1 MNDARA
7 EAPVTETNALTVHE
21 AAGALSRDF
30 GSESGPVDDRSPIA
44 DEKKEAAPI
53 LTDDT
58 KVTLKDG
65 TEVSLIELKRG
76 YLSRRHF
83 TLKTQ
88 ALAQERARLEE
99 MRALTQNHSTQAH
112 ALREALETVSA
123 LFLPQQPDPSLI
135 DVDPQAYKSQRESY
149 EFALA
154 MIGQAQQ
161 TAQAEFN
168 AAQAAREA
176 EQRDI
181 NHRQLM
187 AKQEQQD
194 RLFEQMPELKNP
206 NVSRQFQEDAVD
218 TMSEYGFGISELDV
232 ILNDVRTF
240 QIVKDLIA
248 YRKALKAIPKVK
260 EKAAAMPVLTGQRRM
275 DKTERS
281 SRANRAELEQ
291 FRNSGRMDAA
301 AAILAKRLKD

>member
-7 EAPVTETNALTVHE
+7 LAPVSESTDLTVAD
-21 AAGALSRDF
+21 AADALSRDF
-30 GSESGPVDDRSPIA
+30 QSETGPDIRTPTVE
-44 DEKKEAAPI
+44 EKKEALPK

-65 TEVSLIELKRG
+65 TEVSLTELKRG
-76 YLSRRHF
+76 YLSRRYF

-88 ALAQERARLEE
+88 AIAQERSRLDEL
-99 MRALTQNHSTQAH
+99 RALTQAHSTQTH

-123 LFLPQQPDPSLI
+123 VLLPQQPDPSLI
-135 DVDPQAYKSQRESY
+135 DVDPQAYKTQRENY
-149 EFALA
+149 EFVMGLIAH
-154 MIGQAQQ
+154 AQQ

-168 AAQAAREA
+168 AAQAARQA

-181 NHRQLM
+181 EHRQLM

-206 NVSRQFQEDAVD
+206 NVSRQFQEDAID
-218 TMSEYGFGISELDV
+218 TMSEYGFGVSELDV

-248 YRKALKAIPKVK
+248 YRKALRAVPRVR
-260 EKAAAMPVLTGQRRM
+260 EKAASVPMLSGSRRM
-275 DKTERS
+275 DRAERS
-281 SRANRAELEQ
+281 HRANRTELEH
-291 FRNSGRMDAA
+291 FKNSGRLDDA
-301 AAILAKRLKD
+301 AAILARRMKD

>member
-1 MNDARA
+1 MSDARA
-7 EAPVTETNALTVHE
+7 LAPVIESTELTVAD
-21 AAGALSRDF
+21 AADALSRDF
-30 GSESGPVDDRSPIA
+30 QSETGPDIRSPTVE
-44 DEKKEAAPI
+44 EKKEAAPA

-65 TEVSLIELKRG
+65 TEVSLTELKRG

-88 ALAQERARLEE
+88 ALAQERARVEE
-99 MRALTQNHSTQAH
+99 LRGLTQSQSTQTH

-123 LFLPQQPDPSLI
+123 VLLPQQPDPSLI
-135 DVDPQAYKSQRESY
+135 DVDPQSYKTQRENY
-149 EFALA
+149 EFVMG
-154 MIGQAQQ
+154 MIAHAQQ

-168 AAQAAREA
+168 AAQAARQA
-176 EQRDI
+176 EQRDTE
-181 NHRQLM
+181 HRQLM

-206 NVSRQFQEDAVD
+206 NVSRQFQEDAID
-218 TMSEYGFGISELDV
+218 TMAEYGFGVSELDV

-248 YRKALKAIPKVK
+248 YRKALKALPRVR
-260 EKAAAMPVLTGQRRM
+260 EKAASVPMLSGSRRM
-275 DKTERS
+275 DRNERS
-281 SRANRAELEQ
+281 YHADRTQLEH
-291 FRNSGRMDAA
+291 FRNSGRLDDA
-301 AAILAKRLKD
+301 AAILARRMKD

>member
-1 MNDARA
+1 MNDDARA
-7 EAPVTETNALTVHE
+7 LAPVSESTELTVAD
-21 AAGALSRDF
+21 AADALSRDF
-30 GSESGPVDDRSPIA
+30 QSETGPDFRPPAVE
-44 DEKKEAAPI
+44 EKKEAELPA
-53 LTDDT
+53 LTDQT

-65 TEVSLIELKRG
+65 TEVSLTELKRG

-88 ALAQERARLEE
+88 ALAQERARIEE
-99 MRALTQNHSTQAH
+99 LRALTQTQSTQTH
-112 ALREALETVSA
+112 ALREALDTVSA
-123 LFLPQQPDPSLI
+123 VLLPQQPDPSLI
-135 DVDPQAYKSQRESY
+135 DVDPQSYKTRRENY
-149 EFALA
+149 EFVMGLIAH
-154 MIGQAQQ
+154 AQQ

-168 AAQAAREA
+168 AAQAARQA

-206 NVSRQFQEDAVD
+206 NVSRQFQEDAID
-218 TMSEYGFGISELDV
+218 TMSEYGFGVNELDV

-248 YRKALKAIPKVK
+248 YRKALKAFPKVK
-260 EKAAAMPVLTGQRRM
+260 EKVASAPVLTSRKRM
-275 DKTERS
+275 DRTERS
-281 SRANRAELEQ
+281 SNRTEFEQ
-291 FRNSGRMDAA
+291 FRNSGRLDDA
-301 AAILAKRLKD
+301 AAILARRMKD

>member
-1 MNDARA
+1 MNDDARA
-7 EAPVTETNALTVHE
+7 LAPVIESTELTVAD
-21 AAGALSRDF
+21 AADALSRDF
-30 GSESGPVDDRSPIA
+30 QSETGPDIRTPIV
-44 DEKKEAAPI
+44 EKKREAAPQ

-65 TEVSLIELKRG
+65 AEVSLTELKRG

-88 ALAQERARLEE
+88 ALAQERARVEE
-99 MRALTQNHSTQAH
+99 LRALIQSQSTQTH

-123 LFLPQQPDPSLI
+123 VLLPQQPDPSLI
-135 DVDPQAYKSQRESY
+135 DVDPQAYKTQRENS
-149 EFALA
+149 EFVMGLIAH
-154 MIGQAQQ
+154 AQQ

-168 AAQAAREA
+168 AAQAARQA

-181 NHRQLM
+181 EHRQLM

-206 NVSRQFQEDAVD
+206 NVSRQFQEDAID
-218 TMSEYGFGISELDV
+218 TMAEYGFGVSELDV

-248 YRKALKAIPKVK
+248 YRKALRAVPKVR
-260 EKAAAMPVLTGQRRM
+260 ERAAGVPMLTGSRRM
-275 DKTERS
+275 DRTERS
-281 SRANRAELEQ
+281 SRANRTELEQ
-291 FRNSGRMDAA
+291 FRNSGRLDDA
-301 AAILAKRLKD
+301 AAILAKRMKD

>member
-1 MNDARA
+1 LNEDARA
-7 EAPVTETNALTVHE
+7 LAPVIESTDLTVAD
-21 AAGALSRDF
+21 AADALSRDF
-30 GSESGPVDDRSPIA
+30 QSETGPDIRPPAVE
-44 DEKKEAAPI
+44 EKEEAAPT

-65 TEVSLIELKRG
+65 AEVSLTELKRG

-88 ALAQERARLEE
+88 ALAQERARVEE
-99 MRALTQNHSTQAH
+99 LRALIQSQSTQTH
-112 ALREALETVSA
+112 ALREALDTVSA
-123 LFLPQQPDPSLI
+123 VLLPQQPDPSMI
-135 DVDPQAYKSQRESY
+135 DVDPQAYKAQRENY
-149 EFALA
+149 EFVVGLIAH
-154 MIGQAQQ
+154 AQQ

-168 AAQAAREA
+168 AAQAARQA

-206 NVSRQFQEDAVD
+206 NVSRQFQEDAID
-218 TMSEYGFGISELDV
+218 TMAEYGFGVSELDV

-240 QIVKDLIA
+240 QIVKDLIRL
-248 YRKALKAIPKVK
+248 RKAVKSVPSMK
-260 EKAAAMPVLTGQRRM
+260 EKVASAPVLTSRKRM
-275 DKTERS
+275 DRTERS
-281 SRANRAELEQ
+281 NRANRTELEQ
-291 FRNSGRMDAA
+291 FRNSGRLDDA
-301 AAILAKRLKD
+301 AAILAKRMKD